1 MNLNEINQRT
11 KEIFTRFDQ
20 ITDERTKIRKAAAGP
35 DNLIDDSK
43 VRYADLD
50 KLSEEEDKLSYEL
63 FGTLKEEAEKQG
75 FIEADGGPYWK
86 IPDDLEELQGV
97 IEHKKMM
104 IEKYPEFEDDR
115 IALKALEM
123 RASEL
128 MNIKLYKKMAEC
140 INSTELPLPNI
151 EDEEANE

>member
-11 KEIFTRFDQ
+11 KEIFNRFDQ
-20 ITDERTKIRKAAAGP
+20 IREERTKIMRTAAGP
-35 DNLIDDSK
+35 DNIIDDRK
-43 VRYADLD
+43 VRYDDLN
-50 KLSEEEDKLSYEL
+50 KLSEEEEKLTYEL
-63 FGTLKEEAEKQG
+63 FRTLKEDAEKQG

-86 IPDDLEELQGV
+86 IPDDLEELQEV

-104 IEKYPEFEDDR
+104 IEKYPEYDDK

-128 MNIKLYKKMAEC
+128 MNTKLYQKMAEC
-140 INSTELPLPNI
+140 IDSTELPLPNI
-151 EDEEANE
+151 EDDEANE